1 MTVAVSAVS
10 GSAQT
15 TDLGG
20 VAKKDQL
27 GQAQFMQLMIAQLR
41 NQDPTKPMDP
51 SAFLGQLAQ
60 FGTVSGIQNM
70 QDSLSTLSDSLR
82 SSQVLGGTSL
92 VGHYVLAD
100 ASEGSIGTTGEIAG
114 TTTIPE
120 GATEASLVIT
130 DSSGQLIRR
139 MPISSQQGEAQFLWD
154 GTPDVGT
161 RAPAGNYT
169 VSAIAKVGG
178 TAEQLTTQLVGH
190 VASVTIDPTNHSL
203 TLNTDLGP
211 IALGRVRR
219 VM

>member
-1 MTVAVSAVS
+1 MAVNAVS

-82 SSQVLGGTSL
+82 SSQVLGGTTL

-154 GTPDVGT
+154 GTTDLGT

>member
-1 MTVAVSAVS
+1 MAVNPVTGASNV
-10 GSAQT
+10 
-15 TDLGG
+15 DFGG

-41 NQDPTKPMDP
+41 NQDPTQPMDP
-51 SAFLGQLAQ
+51 ANFLGQLAQ
-60 FGTVSGIQNM
+60 FGTVSGIQGM
-70 QDSLSTLSDSLR
+70 QDSISTLSDSLR

-100 ASEGSIGTTGEIAG
+100 ASEGSIGATGEIAG

-139 MPISSQQGEAQFLWD
+139 MPISNQQGEAQILWD
-154 GTPDVGT
+154 GTTDLGT

-178 TAEQLTTQLVGH
+178 VEEQLATQLVGH
-190 VASVTIDPTNHSL
+190 VGSVTIDPNNYSL

>member
-1 MTVAVSAVS
+1 MAVNPVGS
-10 GSAQT
+10 GSN
-15 TDLGG
+15 TDFGG

-51 SAFLGQLAQ
+51 SSFLSQLAQ
-60 FGTVSGIQNM
+60 FGTVSGIQSM
-70 QDSLSTLSDSLR
+70 QDSISTLSESLR

-100 ASEGSIGTTGEIAG
+100 ASEGTIGATGDIAG
-114 TTTIPE
+114 TTEIPE

-130 DSSGQLIRR
+130 DSSGQQVRR
-139 MPISSQQGEAQFLWD
+139 MPIASAQGEVQFQWD
-154 GTPDVGT
+154 GTTDVGT

-169 VSAIAKVGG
+169 VSAFAKVGG
-178 TAEQLTTQLVGH
+178 ASEQLATQLVGH
-190 VASVTIDPTNHSL
+190 VGSVTIDPNNHSL

>member
-1 MTVAVSAVS
+1 MAIDSVNSSAS
-10 GSAQT
+10 PAT
-15 TDLGG
+15 NFGG
-20 VAKKDQL
+20 VAKKDEL

-51 SAFLGQLAQ
+51 SEFLGQLAQ

-70 QDSLSTLSDSLR
+70 QSSLSTLSDSLR

-100 ASEGSIGTTGEIAG
+100 ASEAVLGDAGAVAG

-120 GATEASLVIT
+120 GASSASLVIT

-139 MPISSQQGEAQFLWD
+139 MPISAQQGEAEFIWD
-154 GTPDVGT
+154 GTTDLGT
-161 RAPAGNYT
+161 RAPAGSYKI
-169 VSAIAKVGG
+169 SAIANVGG

-190 VASVTIDPTNHSL
+190 VGSVSIDPSDFSM

-211 IALGRVRR
+211 IALSRVRR

>member
-1 MTVAVSAVS
+1 MAVNPVTGASNV
-10 GSAQT
+10 
-15 TDLGG
+15 DFGG

-41 NQDPTKPMDP
+41 NQDPTQPMDP
-51 SAFLGQLAQ
+51 ANFLGQLAQ
-60 FGTVSGIQNM
+60 FGTVSGIQSM
-70 QDSLSTLSDSLR
+70 QDSISTLSDSLR

-100 ASEGSIGTTGEIAG
+100 ASVGSIGATGEIAG

-120 GATEASLVIT
+120 GATEARLVIT

-139 MPISSQQGEAQFLWD
+139 MPISSQQGEAQFAWD
-154 GTPDVGT
+154 GTTDLGT

-169 VSAIAKVGG
+169 ISAIAKVGG
-178 TAEQLTTQLVGH
+178 TDEQLATQLVGH
-190 VASVTIDPTNHSL
+190 VGSVTIDPNNYSL

-211 IALGRVRR
+211 ISLGRVRR